1 MITGGRG
8 LGARWCKYGTHRAA
22 RARRIEDTVNIGG
35 FRCFVAFECFGVG
48 EVVRVF
54 GEEIVCANIV
64 FADGL
69 THVVAAFFP
78 PFSVSKQGLM
88 GDFKWCSWFCFQFVC
103 LE

>member
-1 MITGGRG
+1 M
-8 LGARWCKYGTHRAA
+8 
-22 RARRIEDTVNIGG
+22 
-35 FRCFVAFECFGVG
+35 
-48 EVVRVF
+48 F

-69 THVVAAFFP
+69 THVCAAFFP

-103 LE
+103 LGERFRFRDGSNPCVRCSKQGRKSCKTRV